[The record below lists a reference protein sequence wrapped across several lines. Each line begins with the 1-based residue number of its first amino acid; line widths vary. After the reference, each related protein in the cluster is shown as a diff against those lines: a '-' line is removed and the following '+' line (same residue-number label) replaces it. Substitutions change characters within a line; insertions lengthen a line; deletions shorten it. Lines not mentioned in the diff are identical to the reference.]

1 MCCAAKFFWYLF
13 FMIMFIILFFTCYGM
28 LVVVVG
34 PNIQAGPLIVN
45 ASKRLLHTEAVMIPG
60 SSSEHDTL
68 SV

>member
-1 MCCAAKFFWYLF
+1 
-13 FMIMFIILFFTCYGM
+13 MIMFIILFFTCYGM